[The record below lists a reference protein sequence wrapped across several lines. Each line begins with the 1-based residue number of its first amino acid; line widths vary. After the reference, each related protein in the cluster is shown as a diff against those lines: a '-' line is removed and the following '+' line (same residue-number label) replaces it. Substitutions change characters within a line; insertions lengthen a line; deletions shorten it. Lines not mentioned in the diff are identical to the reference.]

1 MLMSIEC
8 ETTNHCGR
16 RRRQRR
22 RQRRRWKINR
32 VQTKK
37 PFQKLETRQVPQK
50 TDSGVRLDRREG
62 TKNNN
67 FPHWRGCGDDT
78 RAPRLRLS
86 SHFLLSR

>member
-1 MLMSIEC
+1 MLSIEC

-22 RQRRRWKINR
+22 RWKSTEYKQRSLFRNWKR
-32 VQTKK
+32 GRFHKK
-37 PFQKLETRQVPQK
+37 RTQGL
-50 TDSGVRLDRREG
+50 DSIVGRH
-62 TKNNN
+62 KNNN

>member
-50 TDSGVRLDRREG
+50 TDSGVRLDRWEAQK
-62 TKNNN
+62 TIISLI
-67 FPHWRGCGDDT
+67 RGGVAT
-78 RAPRLRLS
+78 TPEHRV
-86 SHFLLSR
+86 

>member
-22 RQRRRWKINR
+22 RRRRRWKINR

-50 TDSGVRLDRREG
+50 TDSGVRLDR
-62 TKNNN
+62 
-67 FPHWRGCGDDT
+67 WGCGDDT